1 MHALT
6 PMPDRPS
13 RRGESGF
20 IMVVTVLTMVIVF
33 GLIAAVSTSAIH
45 LSSTGRRTDYSA
57 QALAA
62 AQAGAQVALF
72 RLNQTGGATG
82 ATGAMGNGATYSYTI
97 SSLSS
102 SSSPCTGLWVQ
113 NSSESVGQD
122 CIASTGTQNGVSE
135 EVETRVAGY
144 NATPLFSINGLFAIS
159 GFTAADTV
167 SGTFSLGSN
176 GSVSFTNS
184 ASGIVGDVEYYGS
197 LSETNNTCS
206 GTCVPEKITSQVSV
220 PSVPATAWSAAK
232 TSNNDSAISWNSGS
246 NCNSCFTINSS
257 QYTVT
262 SNGANSQTINVPAGT
277 YYYCNLNL
285 GNGTTLNTTSW
296 PVKIYI
302 DSSYDSGACS
312 GVSSNGAITGSNG
325 FSIANTSGTAS
336 NVQVYLYG
344 EPGCTT
350 SGCPNDFSPNSQSMT
365 ADVWAPYSSA
375 DPGGAFTMTGDMVV
389 GYLTAQ
395 NSLTFNY
402 QSNTLTT
409 GSSSSTAYYPTAD
422 GTCDKASTSC

>member
-6 PMPDRPS
+6 PTPERGS

-20 IMVVTVLTMVIVF
+20 IMVITILTMVIVL

-45 LSSTGRRTDYSA
+45 LSSTGDRTDHSA

-82 ATGAMGNGATYSYTI
+82 ATGAMGNGAAYSYTV

-102 SSSPCTGLWVQ
+102 SSSPCTGLWVE

-122 CIASTGTQNGVSE
+122 CIASTGTQDGVTE
-135 EVETRVAGY
+135 KVETRVAGF
-144 NATPLFSINGLFAIS
+144 NATPLFPINGLFAVN
-159 GFTAADTV
+159 GFSAADTV
-167 SGTFSLGSN
+167 SGTMTLASN
-176 GSVSFTNS
+176 GPLDFTNT
-184 ASGIVGDVEYYGS
+184 ITMVGNLEYRTGD
-197 LSETNNTCS
+197 LSETNNACNTN
-206 GTCVPEKITSQVSV
+206 CVPDLISSAISL

-232 TSNNDSAISWNSGS
+232 ASNNDSAISWNSGS
-246 NCNSCFTINSS
+246 GCNSCFTVSS
-257 QYTVT
+257 SSYTVT
-262 SNGANSQTINVPAGT
+262 SNGANSQTISMPAGT
-277 YYYCNLNL
+277 YYYCNLSL
-285 GNGTTLNTTSW
+285 GNGTTLKTTSW

-312 GVSSNGAITGSNG
+312 GVSPNGTISGSNG
-325 FSIANTSGTAS
+325 FAIANSSGTAS
-336 NVQVYLYG
+336 NVQVYFYG
-344 EPGCTT
+344 EPGCTN
-350 SGCPNDFSPNSQSMT
+350 SCPNDFSPNSQSMT
-365 ADVWAPYSSA
+365 ADIWAPYSSA

-395 NSLTFNY
+395 NTLTFNY

-422 GTCDKASTSC
+422 AICDASGSSC